1 MKIRFLLLCMCI
13 VFSCAER
20 DGSDTSINEEKTKQV
35 LDHHWIAFQN
45 NNLEA
50 TMEDYT
56 EESVLITPNATY
68 SGLDEIR
75 KNFVTAFKMFPTDS
89 STLNLTKSVAV
100 KDVGYIL
107 WQAKTPTFTLT
118 YATDSFIIRNGKIIR
133 QTYAGLAQ

>member
-1 MKIRFLLLCMCI
+1 MKIHFLLLCMCI
-13 VFSCAER
+13 AFSCAER
-20 DGSDTSINEEKTKQV
+20 AGSDTDISEEKTKQV
-35 LDHHWIAFQN
+35 LDHHWTAFKN

-68 SGLDEIR
+68 SGLDQIR
-75 KNFVTAFKMFPTDS
+75 NNFVTAFKMFPTDS

-118 YATDSFIIRNGKIIR
+118 YATDSFIIRDGKIIR
-133 QTYAGLAQ
+133 QTYAGLAE